1 MAVREQARE
10 RVLRELA
17 AKLCAAIRCMEDG
30 SQESIGHLVSR
41 YYRGKGYEL
50 HWLDSKHGTGWTK
63 DDRKTFSVCHWDL
76 FAVQGAVMEAL
87 EGEIELDYSMY
98 DGLDVG
104 LPFSLWFTVRKIRA

>member
-10 RVLRELA
+10 RVLQELA

-63 DDRKTFSVCHWDL
+63 DGGKTFSVCHGDL
-76 FAVQGAVMEAL
+76 FAIQEAVTKAL